1 MIFHLRYRMM
11 DDGDRIKKYPHA
23 LINTHTVT
31 ITITIRFVDHGH
43 RRFTNVCSEIHLFK
57 VSLSAIL

>member
-1 MIFHLRYRMM
+1 MM